1 MTPDRSRELSAAGT
15 AANTELGQR
24 HQAREITLPLCR
36 QAIRASALAIRAVH
50 RGDLDDGRTRIDEA
64 AAFLAKASTATN
76 DHRGVRDA
84 GYVHDA
90 QKEYAEAALTL
101 AYVAHEA
108 APSAAQLDV
117 DVPAYLNGMAEA
129 ASELRRQVLDRLR
142 DGDAT
147 EAQALFVVMDKVYDL
162 LVTIDYPDALTGG
175 LRRSTDALRAVLE
188 RTRGDITNAIVLGR
202 FDTSIG
208 QEHSRSAP

>member
-1 MTPDRSRELSAAGT
+1 MTPDRSRELRAAGT
-15 AANTELGQR
+15 AAGTQLEQR

-36 QAIRASALAIRAVH
+36 RAIRASALAIRAVH
-50 RGDLDDGRTRIDEA
+50 RGDVDDARSRIHDA
-64 AAFLAKASTATN
+64 ATFLAEASAATE
-76 DHRGVRDA
+76 HHPGVRDA

-90 QKEYAEAALTL
+90 QKEYAEASLTL
-101 AYVAHEA
+101 AYVDHEA
-108 APSAAQLDV
+108 APSAAELGV

-142 DGDAT
+142 AGDAA
-147 EAQALFVVMDKVYDL
+147 EAQTLFVVMDQVYDL

-188 RTRGDITNAIVLGR
+188 RTRGDITNAVVLSR
-202 FDTSIG
+202 FDHSVAQAPSRTS
-208 QEHSRSAP
+208 P